1 ASHRDQAIAR
11 AEGGGRKVDA
21 VVTVAGR
28 PHAIEGQGS
37 DAVAGVVAGM
47 RALFGTEVDLLDAR
61 SHARPAR
68 GGHAAYVEL
77 AVNGRSWFGAAV

>member
-1 ASHRDQAIAR
+1 
-11 AEGGGRKVDA
+11 
-21 VVTVAGR
+21 
-28 PHAIEGQGS
+28 
-37 DAVAGVVAGM
+37 VAGM

-77 AVNGRSWFGAAV
+77 AVNGRSWFGAAVSDEPEVAQIEAAIAAMNRAMA